1 MAWLRLSLSFDN
13 ICYVLSLVLNIAFGR
28 RVLFTFSVFFF
39 GDGFQSTL
47 SDYFYNAG
55 SFGTSD
61 NIQLLDSVECSSE
74 VTAARI
80 LCMTLR
86 RGARDDSKWPIER
99 KS

>member
-28 RVLFTFSVFFF
+28 RVLFTFSEFFF

-61 NIQLLDSVECSSE
+61 NTVYSYWTVWNVHLKLQLQGYC
-74 VTAARI
+74 A
-80 LCMTLR
+80 
-86 RGARDDSKWPIER
+86 
-99 KS
+99 